1 MKPPIKILHIDI
13 NYQVVYMVIFN
24 GVQIK
29 SSLPMETALLM
40 LENERFDF
48 IFSEPQRMA
57 VLTPLTAS
65 DNMESIVESFSNCSV

>member
-1 MKPPIKILHIDI
+1 MKKPIKILHVDSD
-13 NYQVVYMVIFN
+13 YRVVYVVIFN

-29 SSLPMETALLM
+29 SSLPLETALLM

-48 IFSEPQRMA
+48 IFSETQRMA

-65 DNMESIVESFSNCSV
+65 DNMESIVDSFSHCSG

>member
-1 MKPPIKILHIDI
+1 MKPPIKILHIDV
-13 NYQVVYMVIFN
+13 NYQVVYTVIFD
-24 GVQIK
+24 GLQIK

-48 IFSEPQRMA
+48 IFSEPQRMI

-65 DNMESIVESFSNCSV
+65 DNMQSIADSFSNCSL